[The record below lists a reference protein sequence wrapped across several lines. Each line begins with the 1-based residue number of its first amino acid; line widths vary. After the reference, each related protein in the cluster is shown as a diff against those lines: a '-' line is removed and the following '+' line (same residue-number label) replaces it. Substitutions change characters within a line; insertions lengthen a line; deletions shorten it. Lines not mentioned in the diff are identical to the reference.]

1 MLVRGKGGKE
11 IFGRLV
17 ILGASPFPPFL
28 PLPFN
33 FSPPQRFRPSDH
45 LEEFHGARSL
55 LQRRPRVLRSGPPG
69 YEWTG
74 TEAVAVH
81 FLCLSGQRLRR
92 NIFGSIRRSDACSRP
107 HHSGRR
113 GTRLGSRE
121 CLAGGSILRDAVSSV
136 HGRHRRQRVG
146 LQPLADRAPLVRCRP
161 CDCWRG
167 ASGHRARAR
176 CRRRRPRTPAGQR

>member
-1 MLVRGKGGKE
+1 MCDNGTAGDPL
-11 IFGRLV
+11 FGHQTLPISPVNFFASTALRME
-17 ILGASPFPPFL
+17 LGL
-28 PLPFN
+28 
-33 FSPPQRFRPSDH
+33 
-45 LEEFHGARSL
+45 SL

-146 LQPLADRAPLVRCRP
+146 LQPLADRPTLVRCRP